1 MSSQLVVDPTR
12 QPVWLEEA
20 GRNCHGT
27 ACSASWECS
36 AAGQAG
42 SITADSQAE
51 SLFSTQ
57 LSHGNAVATSSLA
70 VVANS
75 RVCCQEAGLGRTY
88 QGEAPA
94 EAPAEPSTHAHLAVQ
109 PQQLHQHETAPPTAL
124 AAMQSCQQHDA
135 AADQPQ
141 QQSGA
146 SLPQDSHEQL
156 PRADSLEYQ
165 KSICRSLRSGS
176 CCSIEQLASILAE
189 HGSSMDG
196 QSIAASFTAA
206 SRLDKQQQ
214 QQQYTANIQGP
225 QQQVL
230 LLVQQ
235 QLMPLL
241 HRKLH
246 LLDATGLQ
254 MVLYALASLQY
265 NEEVA
270 VLELVRAECGW
281 HANVAAGVHYDLLD
295 PDQRLSCQTSRLDH
309 VPRASLIT
317 AS

>member
-1 MSSQLVVDPTR
+1 MSSELVVDPTQ

-20 GRNCHGT
+20 GRNRHGT
-27 ACSASWECS
+27 ACNASWECS
-36 AAGQAG
+36 VAGQQAD
-42 SITADSQAE
+42 SITADSGAG
-51 SLFSTQ
+51 SLLGTQ

-70 VVANS
+70 VAAS
-75 RVCCQEAGLGRTY
+75 PSVCRQEANLADTHG
-88 QGEAPA
+88 QEALA
-94 EAPAEPSTHAHLAVQ
+94 DGSEHNTHGHLAVE
-109 PQQLHQHETAPPTAL
+109 PQQLHEHETAPPTAL
-124 AAMQSCQQHDA
+124 AAIQSCQQLGA

-141 QQSGA
+141 QQPGV
-146 SLPQDSHEQL
+146 LLQQDSPEQL

-165 KSICRSLRSGS
+165 KSICCSLRSGS
-176 CCSIEQLASILAE
+176 CCSIEQLASIVAE

-206 SRLDKQQQ
+206 SRLHKQQLQLQ
-214 QQQYTANIQGP
+214 QPHTANSQGP

-241 HRKLH
+241 RRKLR

-265 NEEVA
+265 KEELA
-270 VLELVRAECGW
+270 VLELVRAEGGW
-281 HANVAAGVHYDLLD
+281 HASVRGV
-295 PDQRLSCQTSRLDH
+295 S
-309 VPRASLIT
+309 
-317 AS
+317 